1 MAVAKLKKIVFVCT
15 GNTCRS
21 PIAEYLLR
29 QALKKKKLR
38 GFKVVS
44 AGVSA
49 KKGDTMNPKSVQ
61 VLTENGIETGKFLS
75 APITEKLLKEAFV
88 FICMT
93 EKHSDFLMDMRWNV
107 LRKSGAEE
115 VENNV
120 YSFAELVGYDVP
132 DPYGKDIEAYRYVYR
147 LLEGGMYALIDK
159 LNLRAYALPPTKK
172 AIKKANT
179 PPKKRGR
186 PKKV

>member
-93 EKHSDFLMDMRWNV
+93 QRAGCWSTASIIPP
-107 LRKSGAEE
+107 SGP
-115 VENNV
+115 VW
-120 YSFAELVGYDVP
+120 
-132 DPYGKDIEAYRYVYR
+132 
-147 LLEGGMYALIDK
+147 
-159 LNLRAYALPPTKK
+159 RASGPWPKTPPT
-172 AIKKANT
+172 
-179 PPKKRGR
+179 PK
-186 PKKV
+186 